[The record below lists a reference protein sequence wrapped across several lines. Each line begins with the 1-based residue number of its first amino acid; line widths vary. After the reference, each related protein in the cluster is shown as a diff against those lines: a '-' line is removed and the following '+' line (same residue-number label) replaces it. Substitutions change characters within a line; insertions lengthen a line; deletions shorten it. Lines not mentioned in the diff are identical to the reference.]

1 MNIVILGDGLLGGE
15 IIKQSCWNYISRKK
29 DGFSIDTID
38 NFLSPDIDV
47 IINCIAYTDTY
58 SENRKSNWDVN
69 CVYVDKLIDYCNKH
83 NIKLV
88 HISTDYVYSNSRA
101 VAGEDSVPVHCD
113 NWYGY
118 TKLLSD
124 GLVQLRSKNFLLIRC
139 SHKPRPFA
147 YEGAWIDYIGNFDYV
162 DVIADLIIKSVLKN
176 LSGVYNLG
184 TELKSMYDMAKETSE
199 PKKTIT
205 PNYIPK
211 NVSMD
216 ISKLKRDLS
225 I

>member
-1 MNIVILGDGLLGGE
+1 M
-15 IIKQSCWNYISRKK
+15 
-29 DGFSIDTID
+29 
-38 NFLSPDIDV
+38 
-47 IINCIAYTDTY
+47 
-58 SENRKSNWDVN
+58 
-69 CVYVDKLIDYCNKH
+69 
-83 NIKLV
+83 
-88 HISTDYVYSNSRA
+88 
-101 VAGEDSVPVHCD
+101 AGEDSVPVHCD